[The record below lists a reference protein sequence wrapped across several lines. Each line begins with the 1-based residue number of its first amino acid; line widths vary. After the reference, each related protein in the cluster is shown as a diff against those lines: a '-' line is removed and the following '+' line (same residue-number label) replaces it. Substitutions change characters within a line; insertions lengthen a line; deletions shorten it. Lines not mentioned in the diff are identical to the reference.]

1 LSCSATRWPKQDTK
15 RFLPSQR
22 DSAFAQAYTSASF
35 KIDTTALVER
45 SKTVS
50 VLASLFKLPHL
61 LLLSGG
67 IAINVGDEVVG
78 APGAAGAPGGDFDDA
93 CARAG
98 LDKITA
104 TRPARLVRQMPAA
117 WVRTCRMH
125 GFIRISNLSPGKAL
139 DIVRARLGRCGLD
152 RSGIDYRRLHDTKCG
167 VDAARKATRLDN
179 ARLGQPPG

>member
-15 RFLPSQR
+15 RFLPSQL

-45 SKTVS
+45 SKTVP

-78 APGAAGAPGGDFDDA
+78 APGAAGAPGGDF
-93 CARAG
+93 
-98 LDKITA
+98 
-104 TRPARLVRQMPAA
+104 VPAA
-117 WVRTCRMH
+117 Q
-125 GFIRISNLSPGKAL
+125 FLGKDAGHCL
-139 DIVRARLGRCGLD
+139 DGGLGA
-152 RSGIDYRRLHDTKCG
+152 GIDAVGRLQQG
-167 VDAARKATRLDN
+167 YDARMTA
-179 ARLGQPPG
+179 